1 MNARKELELM
11 IKLLNEKVFEYPQKL
26 ELIIKRREDLGGV
39 LAFLNLTT
47 ETLQIPVPPATIC
60 WAGAGDAASACGV
73 IIKKFA
79 EGSGLIKRYI
89 PFTAG
94 SFEELRIKASAFYG

>member
-11 IKLLNEKVFEYPQKL
+11 VKLINETVFEHPQKL
-26 ELIIKRREDLGGV
+26 ELKIERRRDLGGI

-47 ETLQIPVPPATIC
+47 KTLQIPVLPTTIC
-60 WAGAGDAASACGV
+60 WGGAGDATSACGV

-79 EGSGLIKRYI
+79 EGSDLIRRYI

-94 SFEELRIKASAFYG
+94 SAAELKMKLAVFG